1 MIAIDI
7 DETICEY
14 VYGMIVKYGPPVVW
28 AEGLEKMFPSADL
41 KMHFEQHNHDLFIS
55 SLLPTPDASKAMWLL
70 KYLGVPFCYM
80 TARLPVHRAVTQ
92 NWLDMNFFPPAQLI
106 LCDDKREEIRNRKDI
121 TAIVDDQPK
130 YLDVANKEGIGTY
143 VFDKPWNHD
152 VVYGTR
158 VLNWLHAIHQIK
170 RDLNLYMWQV

>member
-14 VYGMIVKYGPPVVW
+14 MYGMIVKYGPPAQW
-28 AEGLEKMFPSADL
+28 SEGLEVMFPGADL
-41 KMHFEQHNHDLFIS
+41 KIHFEPANHDLFLS
-55 SLLPTPDASKAMWLL
+55 SLLPVPDASRALWLL

-80 TARLPVHRAVTQ
+80 TARKPVHRQVTQ
-92 NWLDMNFFPPAQLI
+92 TWLEINLFPNAQLI
-106 LCDDKREEIRNRKDI
+106 LCEDKCETIRERKDI
-121 TAIVDDQPK
+121 TAMIDDQFK
-130 YLDVANKEGIGTY
+130 YLEVGAQEGLGLY

-152 VVYGTR
+152 FLIGTR
-158 VLNWLHAIHQIK
+158 VLSWLHAIHQIR